1 MTSCCEG
8 CTERRVG
15 CHNAATCEKWAA
27 HEREK
32 NARYAESRARD
43 YYFPPNVE
51 KAMLRDARRKQR
63 GRGV

>member
-15 CHNAATCEKWAA
+15 CHSAETCEKWAA

-51 KAMLRDARRKQR
+51 KAMRRDARRKQR

>member
-1 MTSCCEG
+1 M
-8 CTERRVG
+8 G
-15 CHNAATCEKWAA
+15 CHSAETCEKWAA

-32 NARYAESRARD
+32 DARYAESRARD

-51 KAMLRDARRKQR
+51 KAMRRDARRKQR